1 MKDAR
6 QRASE
11 EASELRKRIDRANH
25 QYYVLDSP
33 EISDAEYDSMFR
45 RLVEIE
51 TEFPELATPD
61 SPTQRVGGKPSEK
74 FETVTF
80 SVPMLSLG
88 NAFDLEDMIALD
100 QRVRKIAPDCTY
112 TTEMKLDGLAINL
125 RYEKGVLVWGATR
138 GDGSTGENVTSNLK
152 TIKSIPLRLN
162 GDVPDI
168 LEVRG
173 EVLMKEEELERL
185 NQERESMELAPF
197 ANARN
202 ASAGSI
208 RQLDPKITAS
218 RKLEFF
224 AYHIG
229 ECSEK
234 FAETQTGILER
245 FNGYGFVVVPEHKRA
260 KSIRECWNN
269 VQGIQEHRE
278 KYPYGADGVVIK
290 VDEVALQQELGATS
304 HEPRWAIAFKFPP
317 EEAETVIREI
327 LPSVGRTG
335 AITPLA
341 VFDPVRLEGSTI
353 SRASLHNEDEV
364 KKLGVMV
371 GDHVV
376 VRKAGSVIPE
386 VMRVIESKRTGQETP
401 FVMPK
406 HCPVC
411 GADTLREEGSA
422 FTRCT
427 NASCPAQ
434 VKERILHF
442 ASRDNANIDGIG
454 DALVGQLV
462 NSGIVKSIADL
473 YFLTKEDLLKQERMG
488 DKLATK
494 ILSNIE
500 SSKKAVLSRILS
512 GLGIMMVG
520 KVSAKAI
527 AARFKNV
534 DDLMGASEDELRA
547 VEGVGEKV
555 SHSIVVFFEQEQ
567 NRELIERL
575 RKAGVVLSE
584 EVKEQPSGTL
594 AGQTVVLTGVL
605 ESLTR
610 GEAEKFVE
618 DNGGKVSSSVS
629 KKTSFVVAGAD
640 AGSKLDKA
648 RELGVRVL
656 TEKEFLELLSQPS
669 TRQTPSLF

>member
-1 MKDAR
+1 
-6 QRASE
+6 
-11 EASELRKRIDRANH
+11 
-25 QYYVLDSP
+25 
-33 EISDAEYDSMFR
+33 
-45 RLVEIE
+45 
-51 TEFPELATPD
+51 
-61 SPTQRVGGKPSEK
+61 
-74 FETVTF
+74 
-80 SVPMLSLG
+80 
-88 NAFDLEDMIALD
+88 
-100 QRVRKIAPDCTY
+100 
-112 TTEMKLDGLAINL
+112 
-125 RYEKGVLVWGATR
+125 
-138 GDGSTGENVTSNLK
+138 
-152 TIKSIPLRLN
+152 
-162 GDVPDI
+162 
-168 LEVRG
+168 
-173 EVLMKEEELERL
+173 
-185 NQERESMELAPF
+185 
-197 ANARN
+197 
-202 ASAGSI
+202 
-208 RQLDPKITAS
+208 
-218 RKLEFF
+218 
-224 AYHIG
+224 
-229 ECSEK
+229 
-234 FAETQTGILER
+234 
-245 FNGYGFVVVPEHKRA
+245 
-260 KSIRECWNN
+260 
-269 VQGIQEHRE
+269 

-386 VMRVIESKRTGQETP
+386 VMRVIESKRTGQEKP

-500 SSKKAVLSRILS
+500 SSKKAGLSRILS

-534 DDLMGASEDELRA
+534 DDLMGASEDELRV

-555 SHSIVVFFEQEQ
+555 SHSIAVFFEQEQ

-575 RKAGVVLSE
+575 KKAGVVLSE
-584 EVKEQPSGTL
+584 EVKEQPEGPL
-594 AGQTVVLTGVL
+594 AGQTIVLTGVL

-610 GEAEKFVE
+610 GEAEKLVE

-640 AGSKLDKA
+640 ARSKLDKA
-648 RELGVRVL
+648 MELGVRVL

>member
-1 MKDAR
+1 
-6 QRASE
+6 
-11 EASELRKRIDRANH
+11 
-25 QYYVLDSP
+25 
-33 EISDAEYDSMFR
+33 
-45 RLVEIE
+45 
-51 TEFPELATPD
+51 
-61 SPTQRVGGKPSEK
+61 
-74 FETVTF
+74 
-80 SVPMLSLG
+80 
-88 NAFDLEDMIALD
+88 
-100 QRVRKIAPDCTY
+100 
-112 TTEMKLDGLAINL
+112 
-125 RYEKGVLVWGATR
+125 
-138 GDGSTGENVTSNLK
+138 
-152 TIKSIPLRLN
+152 
-162 GDVPDI
+162 
-168 LEVRG
+168 
-173 EVLMKEEELERL
+173 
-185 NQERESMELAPF
+185 
-197 ANARN
+197 
-202 ASAGSI
+202 
-208 RQLDPKITAS
+208 
-218 RKLEFF
+218 
-224 AYHIG
+224 
-229 ECSEK
+229 
-234 FAETQTGILER
+234 
-245 FNGYGFVVVPEHKRA
+245 
-260 KSIRECWNN
+260 
-269 VQGIQEHRE
+269 
-278 KYPYGADGVVIK
+278 
-290 VDEVALQQELGATS
+290 
-304 HEPRWAIAFKFPP
+304 
-317 EEAETVIREI
+317 
-327 LPSVGRTG
+327 
-335 AITPLA
+335 
-341 VFDPVRLEGSTI
+341 
-353 SRASLHNEDEV
+353 
-364 KKLGVMV
+364 MV

-386 VMRVIESKRTGQETP
+386 VVRVIESKRTGQETP

-462 NSGIVKSIADL
+462 DSGIVKSIADL

-500 SSKKAVLSRILS
+500 SSKKVGLSRILS

-520 KVSAKAI
+520 KVSARAI
-527 AARFKNV
+527 AAHFKNI